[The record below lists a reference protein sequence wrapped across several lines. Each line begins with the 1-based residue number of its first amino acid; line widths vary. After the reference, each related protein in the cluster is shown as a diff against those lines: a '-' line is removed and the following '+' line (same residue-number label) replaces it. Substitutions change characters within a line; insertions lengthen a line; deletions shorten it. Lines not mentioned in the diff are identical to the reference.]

1 MNDDILKSI
10 DAGSAFLEH
19 HGINGMKWGV
29 RRFQPYPAG
38 YKGNG
43 KEIGEAAKKSTIDPA
58 KRAAY
63 SKAAIDYE
71 LALSNLKFDKE
82 YTVRDKV
89 VKDLI
94 AVSQKEEK
102 KYTETY
108 GLRDR
113 DSFAGDKEAR
123 SEFTKSYWKAVG
135 ISSATFGAF
144 AAASGLSTGNPL
156 AAAVFGGAGAVGGGA
171 FTALANAPEYIS
183 RRHKASAATKNYK
196 SAVKEITNN
205 TSVDKKTGIK
215 LKQSESTPDEDMN
228 KINPAYG
235 NFSDNSKSNCQLCS
249 CAYALRRK
257 GYDVMANGASDGYN
271 LVQVIESFSGSTL
284 KKANVKNGNA
294 LQEAYKLQDGAYGA
308 LTVHWFTGGGHS
320 VIYAVEN
327 GQPVI
332 RDCQTNKAYK
342 GNSAITKY
350 LSRAKDEVYFA
361 RLDNATP
368 DFKKLKEY
376 GIINP
381 AGQNF
386 DPSVI
391 KHSDILAAIDAG
403 SAFLEHH
410 GIMGQ
415 RWGRRRFQNKDGS
428 LTTAGENRYAKKGYK
443 QALKTKKA
451 NEKAAARKQEIL
463 RDPKKLAK
471 YASEFTDAELQNAL
485 RRFQTQE
492 QIRKMSEKPAKQM
505 TDKQRMKLEYKQT
518 KSLAKQKAQLER
530 EAAEQKQKN
539 DLERMQKQEEI
550 NQQKQEAEKKTLKY
564 KLEYA
569 ASVAKSVGTIVTNAR
584 NTYIMGKQLKDSL
597 FGDKKKEAAKT
608 ETKSEKSEPSST
620 DKVINKVEDVVN
632 DVTQTKPNKMT
643 RADKK
648 AAKAEIRAQQIRDL
662 DSYTDTLKTEASKYE
677 TRAQGIQ
684 KFISDQM
691 PQSTTSDVNVMTS
704 NGHRRTTK
712 YAPGTFT
719 EEETQTLANA
729 KDAAGILLNE
739 ASAKSSGYSAMAKA
753 IENGRKKTSDGG
765 HTYKFD
771 YGFDKRMTD
780 AMDEIKEFEKSAKAN
795 ESYLDSEKV
804 KNTLKT
810 VKEKQERAKSDIKW
824 IDDLVR
830 DIVDREENGI
840 TNTSEAKK
848 YLLKLFGDDKDMSPQ
863 MLYELKH
870 SAELLGVSFDD
881 AVGHYLAHKGV
892 KGMKWSEE
900 AKAKFRLMVEKKKK
914 ELGAKE
920 YMTHDKSIKGRL
932 LSKLYESRK
941 QQEETY
947 NTARREESERRAAA
961 MKVSRT
967 NTSEIKK
974 ATSEAKTRQND
985 NSPRQMTIKERL
997 EAYAKLSP
1005 EEKLKRRIK
1014 KQLKKVGV

>member
-29 RRFQPYPAG
+29 RRFQPYPKG
-38 YKGNG
+38 YNGTG
-43 KEIGEAAKKSTIDPA
+43 KEIGDAARKTVDPV
-58 KRAAY
+58 KRAEY
-63 SKAAIDYE
+63 IKTGLEYEKSLSKLE
-71 LALSNLKFDKE
+71 FNKE
-82 YTVRDKV
+82 YTVRDNV
-89 VKDLI
+89 IKDVI
-94 AVSQKEEK
+94 KASRKEEK
-102 KYTETY
+102 TYTDAY
-108 GLRDR
+108 GMRDR
-113 DSFAGDKEAR
+113 DSFGGDKEGR
-123 SEFTKSYWKAVG
+123 SKFTKSYLKAIGV
-135 ISSATFGAF
+135 S
-144 AAASGLSTGNPL
+144 AASWGSAGVAGGVMAGNPL
-156 AAAVFGGAGAVGGGA
+156 AAAVFGGGAAVAGGA
-171 FTALANAPEYIS
+171 MTAVINAPKYIS
-183 RRHKASAATKNYK
+183 RKHKASAATKNYK

>member
-19 HGINGMKWGV
+19 HGILGQKWGV
-29 RRFQPYPAG
+29 RRFQPYPKG
-38 YKGNG
+38 YTGSG
-43 KEIGEAAKKSTIDPA
+43 KEVGEAKNKSSLKK
-58 KRAAY
+58 
-63 SKAAIDYE
+63 YE
-71 LALSNLKFDKE
+71 DALDNLEFDKE
-82 YTVRDKV
+82 YTVRDSELKTLIKSTKELTDATTKLDGKREHD
-89 VKDLI
+89 VKGG
-94 AVSQKEEK
+94 EE
-102 KYTETY
+102 
-108 GLRDR
+108 
-113 DSFAGDKEAR
+113 EAK
-123 SEFTKSYWKAVG
+123 SEFTTRYVASM
-135 ISSATFGAF
+135 
-144 AAASGLSTGNPL
+144 AASVVTTAAIGGIVTANPVG
-156 AAAVFGGAGAVGGGA
+156 AAIFGGIGAA
-171 FTALANAPEYIS
+171 EAALITTPKYIA
-183 RRHKASAATKNYK
+183 RRVAASKADKNYNK
-196 SAVKEITNN
+196 TVDNIAKNN
-205 TSVDKKTGIK
+205 SVDKKNGIK
-215 LKQSESTPDEDMN
+215 LKKTDMSQDEDMSQV
-228 KINPAYG
+228 NPAYK
-235 NFSDNSKSNCQLCS
+235 NFSDNSKNNCLACS
-249 CAYALRRK
+249 CTYALRRK
-257 GYDVMANGASDGYN
+257 GYDVTANGANYGYYAGN
-271 LVQVIESFSGSTL
+271 IAASFDKASVRRIKAKSGKDLLAKT
-284 KKANVKNGNA
+284 
-294 LQEAYKLQDGAYGA
+294 ELQDGGYGA
-308 LTVHWFTGGGHS
+308 LSIEWFIGGGHS
-320 VIYAVEN
+320 AIFCVEN
-327 GQPVI
+327 GKPVI
-332 RDCQTNKAYK
+332 RDCQINKK
-342 GNSAITKY
+342 FVGSMAIRKY
-350 LSRAKDEVYFA
+350 LQHAKPDITFT
-361 RLDNATP
+361 RLDNAIP
-368 DFKKLKEY
+368 KLNRLKEL

-391 KHSDILAAIDAG
+391 KHSDILEAIDAG

-410 GIMGQ
+410 GILGQ

-471 YASEFTDAELQNAL
+471 YASEFTDAELQQAL

-505 TDKQRMKLEYKQT
+505 TDKQRMKLEYKQA
-518 KSLAKQKAQLER
+518 KSLAKQKAKLEQ

-597 FGDKKKEAAKT
+597 FPKKKETSDNSETKEPAKT
-608 ETKSEKSEPSST
+608 DNTTPAKGVKGMEWREEAKTATEP
-620 DKVINKVEDVVN
+620 K
-632 DVTQTKPNKMT
+632 KMT
-643 RADKK
+643 RAEKK
-648 AAKAEIRAQQIRDL
+648 AAKVEERAKQVKAL
-662 DSYTDTLKTEASKYE
+662 DDYVKNLKTEANQYG

-691 PQSTTSDVNVMTS
+691 PQSTTSDINVMTS
-704 NGHRRTTK
+704 RGTRRTTK

-729 KDAAGILLNE
+729 KDVAGILLNE

-753 IENGRKKTSDGG
+753 IENGQKKTSDGG

-771 YGFDKRMTD
+771 YGFDKRMND

-795 ESYLDSEKV
+795 ESYLDSDKV
-804 KNTLKT
+804 KQTLKT

-824 IDDLVR
+824 IDDLVH

-840 TNTSEAKK
+840 TNTNEAKK
-848 YLLKLFGDDKDMSPQ
+848 YLLKLFGGDKDVSPQ

-870 SAELLGVSFDD
+870 SAELLGLSFDD
-881 AVGHYLAHKGV
+881 IAGKHLSHYGV
-892 KGMKWSEE
+892 KGMTWSEE
-900 AKAKFRLMVEKKKK
+900 AKAKLRLLAEKKKK
-914 ELGAKE
+914 QVGAKE
-920 YMTHDKSIKGRL
+920 YMTHDKSYRGRL
-932 LSKLYESRK
+932 LAKLYESRK
-941 QQEETY
+941 QQEDTY
-947 NTARREESERRAAA
+947 NAARKEESERRAEA
-961 MKVSRT
+961 MKANRT

-974 ATSEAKTRQND
+974 ATAEAKARQND
-985 NSPRQMTIKERL
+985 NTPRQMTVKERL

>member
-19 HGINGMKWGV
+19 HGIMGMKWGV
-29 RRFQPYPAG
+29 RRFQPYPKG
-38 YKGNG
+38 YHGTG
-43 KEIGEAAKKSTIDPA
+43 KEIGAAAQKNVDPV
-58 KRAAY
+58 KRAEY
-63 SKAAIDYE
+63 IKTCLEYE
-71 LALSNLKFDKE
+71 KALSKLEFNKE
-82 YTVRDKV
+82 YTVRDNV
-89 VKDLI
+89 IKDVI
-94 AVSQKEEK
+94 KASRKEEK
-102 KYTETY
+102 TYTDAY
-108 GLRDR
+108 GMIDR
-113 DSFAGDKEAR
+113 DSFGGDKEGR
-123 SEFTKSYWKAVG
+123 STFTKSYLKAIGV
-135 ISSATFGAF
+135 S
-144 AAASGLSTGNPL
+144 AASWGSAGVAGGIMAGNPL
-156 AAAVFGGAGAVGGGA
+156 AAAVFGGGAAVAGGA
-171 FTALANAPEYIS
+171 MAAMVNAPKYIS
-183 RRHKASAATKNYK
+183 RKHKASAATRDYK

-205 TSVDKKTGIK
+205 ASVDKKTGIK
-215 LKQSESTPDEDMN
+215 LKQSESTPDEDMH

-284 KKANVKNGNA
+284 KRANVKNAKA
-294 LQEAYKLQDGAYGA
+294 LQEAYKLEDGAYGA

-342 GNSAITKY
+342 GDSAITKY

-403 SAFLEHH
+403 SAFIEHH

-471 YASEFTDAELQNAL
+471 HASEFTDAELQNAL

-505 TDKQRMKLEYKQT
+505 TDKQRMKMEYKQA
-518 KSLAKQKAQLER
+518 KSLAKQKAKLER

-597 FGDKKKEAAKT
+597 FPKKKETSEKGEVKESTKTDETTPSKGVKGMEWREEAKT
-608 ETKSEKSEPSST
+608 VPEP
-620 DKVINKVEDVVN
+620 K
-632 DVTQTKPNKMT
+632 KMT
-643 RADKK
+643 RAEKK
-648 AAKAEIRAQQIRDL
+648 AAKAEERAQQVKVL
-662 DSYTDTLKTEASKYE
+662 DDYVKNLKTEANQYG

-704 NGHRRTTK
+704 RGTRRTTK

-729 KDAAGILLNE
+729 KDAAEILLNE
-739 ASAKSSGYSAMAKA
+739 ASAKSSGYSAMAKV
-753 IENGRKKTSDGG
+753 IENGQKKTSDGG

-771 YGFDKRMTD
+771 YGLDKRMND

-795 ESYLDSEKV
+795 ESYLDSDKV
-804 KNTLKT
+804 KKTLKT
-810 VKEKQERAKSDIKW
+810 VKEKQERAKRDIEW
-824 IDDLVR
+824 IDDLVH

-840 TNTSEAKK
+840 KSTSEAKK
-848 YLLKLFGDDKDMSPQ
+848 YLLKLFGGDDDMSPQ

-870 SAELLGVSFDD
+870 SAELLGLSFDD
-881 AVGHYLAHKGV
+881 IAGKHLSHYGV
-892 KGMKWSEE
+892 KGMTWSEE
-900 AKAKFRLMVEKKKK
+900 AKAKLKLLIEKKKRQ
-914 ELGAKE
+914 LGAKE
-920 YMTHDKSIKGRL
+920 YMTHDKSNRGKL
-932 LSKLYESRK
+932 LAKLYESRK
-941 QQEETY
+941 QQEDTY
-947 NTARREESERRAAA
+947 NTARKEESERRAKA
-961 MKVSRT
+961 MKANRT

-974 ATSEAKTRQND
+974 ATAEAKARQND
-985 NSPRQMTIKERL
+985 NSPRKMTVKERL

>member
-10 DAGSAFLEH
+10 DAGSEFLEH
-19 HGINGMKWGV
+19 HGIKGMKWGV
-29 RRFQPYPAG
+29 RRFQPYPKG
-38 YKGNG
+38 YNGSG
-43 KEIGEAAKKSTIDPA
+43 KEIGDAARKTVDPV
-58 KRAAY
+58 KRAEY
-63 SKAAIDYE
+63 IKTGLEYE
-71 LALSNLKFDKE
+71 KALSKLEFNKE
-82 YTVRDKV
+82 YTVRDNV
-89 VKDLI
+89 IKDVI
-94 AVSQKEEK
+94 KASQKEEK
-102 KYTETY
+102 TYTDAY
-108 GLRDR
+108 GMRDR
-113 DSFAGDKEAR
+113 DSFGGDKEGR
-123 SEFTKSYWKAVG
+123 SKFTKSYLKAIGV
-135 ISSATFGAF
+135 S
-144 AAASGLSTGNPL
+144 AASWGSAGVAGGIMAGNPL
-156 AAAVFGGAGAVGGGA
+156 GAAVFGGGAAVAGGA
-171 FTALANAPEYIS
+171 MTAVINAPKYIS
-183 RRHKASAATKNYK
+183 RKHKASAATRDYK
-196 SAVKEITNN
+196 TAVKEITNN

-215 LKQSESTPDEDMN
+215 LKQSESTPDEDMH

-271 LVQVIESFSGSTL
+271 LVQVVESFSGSTL
-284 KKANVKNGNA
+284 KKANVRNGKA

-320 VIYAVEN
+320 VIYAVED

-342 GNSAITKY
+342 GDSAITKY

-403 SAFLEHH
+403 SVFLEHH
-410 GIMGQ
+410 GILGQ

-471 YASEFTDAELQNAL
+471 YASEFTDAELQQAL

-505 TDKQRMKLEYKQT
+505 TDKQRMKLEYKQA
-518 KSLAKQKAQLER
+518 KSLAKQKAKLEQ

-597 FGDKKKEAAKT
+597 FPKKKET
-608 ETKSEKSEPSST
+608 SEKNETESSSM
-620 DKVINKVEDVVN
+620 DKVIDKVENVVK
-632 DVTQTKPNKMT
+632 DAAQPKPNKMT
-643 RADKK
+643 RAEKK
-648 AAKAEIRAQQIRDL
+648 AAKVEERAKQVKVL
-662 DSYTDTLKTEASKYE
+662 DDYVKNLKNEANQYG

-691 PQSTTSDVNVMTS
+691 PQSTTSDINVMTS
-704 NGHRRTTK
+704 RGTRRTTK

-729 KDAAGILLNE
+729 KDVAGILLNE

-753 IENGRKKTSDGG
+753 IENGQKKTSDGG

-771 YGFDKRMTD
+771 YGFDKRMND

-795 ESYLDSEKV
+795 ESYLDSDKV
-804 KNTLKT
+804 KQTLKT

-824 IDDLVR
+824 IDDLVH
-830 DIVDREENGI
+830 DIVDRKENGI
-840 TNTSEAKK
+840 TNTNEAKK
-848 YLLKLFGDDKDMSPQ
+848 YLLKLFGGDKDVSPQ

-870 SAELLGVSFDD
+870 SAELLGLSFDD
-881 AVGHYLAHKGV
+881 IADKHLSHYGV
-892 KGMKWSEE
+892 KGMTWSEE
-900 AKAKFRLMVEKKKK
+900 AKAKLRLLAEKKKK
-914 ELGAKE
+914 RLGAKE
-920 YMTHDKSIKGRL
+920 YMTHDKSYRGRL
-932 LSKLYESRK
+932 LAKLYESRK
-941 QQEETY
+941 QQEDTY
-947 NTARREESERRAAA
+947 NAARKEESERRAEA
-961 MKVSRT
+961 MKANRT

-974 ATSEAKTRQND
+974 ATAEAKARQND
-985 NSPRQMTIKERL
+985 NTPRQMTVKERL